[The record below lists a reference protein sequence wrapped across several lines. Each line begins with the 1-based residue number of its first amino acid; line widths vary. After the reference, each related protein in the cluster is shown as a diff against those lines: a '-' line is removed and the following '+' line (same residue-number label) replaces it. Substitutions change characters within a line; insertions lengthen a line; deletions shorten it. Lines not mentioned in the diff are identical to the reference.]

1 MSHRSREEWM
11 ATVAGKEFHCETKKM
26 FLKEAV
32 VTVTKNEGCTEC
44 H

>member
-1 MSHRSREEWM
+1 MV
-11 ATVAGKEFHCETKKM
+11 TVAWKEFHYETKKM
-26 FLKEAV
+26 FLKEEV